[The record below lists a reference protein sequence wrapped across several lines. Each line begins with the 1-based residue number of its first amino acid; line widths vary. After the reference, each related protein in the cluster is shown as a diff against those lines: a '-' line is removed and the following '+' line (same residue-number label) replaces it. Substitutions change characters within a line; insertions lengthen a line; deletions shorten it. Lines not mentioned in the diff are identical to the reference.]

1 MLTMIRRS
9 LSDRDPLEFLLLASS
24 LLAALDPRRRD
35 PLERIQGAPA
45 EQLSASEFC
54 DTFIHTNL
62 PEASAMLV
70 AFAQMGD
77 DELLRARAQREL
89 ARRSHAL
96 PAWLRHLDNV
106 RVSRA
111 SIMSH
116 VLGDGDNVVVEVTLT
131 SGQPFSLVIYIDHNM
146 GTVVKDGFAVPLSID
161 ELSFEMTA
169 RMDDPDTVMSDLS
182 VADAR
187 QHIAEAIDAGAMI
200 YPPLE
205 TDSWPSCRP
214 LTEWIVRLLPL
225 GGTGYVRP
233 QWDDRAIAS
242 LTRQFFASPYGAD
255 VASAEHRDMLDS
267 ILWFARDYG
276 PGDPLRWSS
285 VAVEILLVDWIPRKI
300 IAPVDYLAL
309 APQVLRAFVR
319 FAHAQRGIRQSL
331 TTETLEAIDRYEP
344 MFSRL
349 IDLPRL
355 TGPAAVLGAS
365 GLLDGDDFEAI
376 LSHPSYAQWALG
388 WMSDAVGGTDALYS
402 LDEAPLEDREFSW
415 FDIPDDIHDKV
426 AEVLNLCDQFCDERL
441 DVEYRSACRLLLE
454 QVAVGD
460 PQVFRRKARTDTAA
474 AAICWTVGKV
484 NDLFTSNGM
493 YVKDMMQYFGIVQ
506 GSVSQRAETMLRAAG
521 YGTRSGFMNF
531 DLGNLDLLVSSRRRR
546 IIDLRDRMLELDST
560 P

>member
-1 MLTMIRRS
+1 
-9 LSDRDPLEFLLLASS
+9 
-24 LLAALDPRRRD
+24 LAALGPRRH
-35 PLERIQGAPA
+35 PLERTLGARA

-62 PEASAMLV
+62 PEASAMLA

-77 DELLRARAQREL
+77 DEMLRARAQREL
-89 ARRSHAL
+89 AQRSHTL
-96 PAWLRHLDNV
+96 PGWLRQLDGAKA
-106 RVSRA
+106 SRA

-116 VLGDGDNVVVEVTLT
+116 ILGDGDNVMVEVTLP
-131 SGQPFSLVIYIDHNM
+131 SGQLFSLVIYIDHNM
-146 GTVVKDGFAVPLSID
+146 GTVVKDGFAVPLSVD

-169 RMDDPDTVMSDLS
+169 RMDDPDMVMSDLS

-187 QHIAEAIDAGAMI
+187 QHIAEAIEAGAMI

-205 TDSWPSCRP
+205 SDSWPSCRP
-214 LTEWIVRLLPL
+214 LAEWIVRLLPL
-225 GGTGYVRP
+225 GGAGYVRP
-233 QWDDRAIAS
+233 QWDDRAIAL

-255 VASAEHRDMLDS
+255 VASGEHREMLES
-267 ILWFARDYG
+267 ILRFARDYG

-355 TGPAAVLGAS
+355 TGPAAVLAAS
-365 GLLDGDDFEAI
+365 GLLDGDDFESI

-388 WMSDAVGGTDALYS
+388 WMSDAVGGNDALYS
-402 LDEAPLEDREFSW
+402 LDDSPLEDREFSW

-426 AEVLNLCDQFCDERL
+426 AEVLNLCDQFCNERL
-441 DVEYRSACRLLLE
+441 DVEYRSASRLLLE

-484 NDLFTSNGM
+484 NDLFTNNGM
-493 YVKDMMQYFGIVQ
+493 YVKDMMQYFGIAQ

-521 YGTRSGFMNF
+521 YSARSGSMNF
-531 DLGNLDLLVSSRRRR
+531 ALGNLDLLVSSRRRR
-546 IIDLRDRMLELDST
+546 IIDLRDRMSELDSM

>member
-1 MLTMIRRS
+1 MIRRS
-9 LSDRDPLEFLLLASS
+9 LNESDPLEFLLLASS
-24 LLAALDPRRRD
+24 LLAALGPRRH
-35 PLERIQGAPA
+35 PLERTPGARTP
-45 EQLSASEFC
+45 QLSASEFC

-62 PEASAMLV
+62 PEASAMLA

-77 DELLRARAQREL
+77 DELLRARARREL
-89 ARRSHAL
+89 AQRSHTL
-96 PAWLRHLDNV
+96 PAWLSQLDGAKA
-106 RVSRA
+106 SRA

-116 VLGDGDNVVVEVTLT
+116 ILGDGDNVVVEVTLP
-131 SGQPFSLVIYIDHNM
+131 SGQLFSLVIYVDHNM
-146 GTVVKDGFAVPLSID
+146 GTVVKDGFVVPLSID
-161 ELSFEMTA
+161 ELSFEMTTQLA
-169 RMDDPDTVMSDLS
+169 DPDTVMSELS
-182 VADAR
+182 LADAR
-187 QHIAEAIDAGAMI
+187 QHIDEAIEAGAMI

-205 TDSWPSCRP
+205 SDSWPSCRP

-225 GGTGYVRP
+225 GGAGYVRP

-255 VASAEHRDMLDS
+255 VASVEHRDMLES

-331 TTETLEAIDRYEP
+331 TTETLEAIDRFEP

-355 TGPAAVLGAS
+355 TGPAAVLAAS
-365 GLLDGDDFEAI
+365 GLLEGDDFEAI
-376 LSHPSYAQWALG
+376 LSHPSYTEWALG
-388 WMSDAVGGTDALYS
+388 WMSDAVGGSDALYS

-415 FDIPDDIHDKV
+415 NDIPNDIHEKV
-426 AEVLNLCDQFCDERL
+426 ADVLSLCDQFCEERL
-441 DVEYRSACRLLLE
+441 DVEYRSASRVFLA
-454 QVAVGD
+454 QVARGD
-460 PQVFRRKARTDTAA
+460 PNVFRRKGRSNTAA
-474 AAICWTVGKV
+474 AAVCWTVGKV
-484 NDLFTSNGM
+484 NDLFTGNGM
-493 YVKDMMQYFGIVQ
+493 YVKDMMQYFGLAQ

-521 YGTRSGFMNF
+521 YQTRSGFMNF
-531 DLGNLDLLVSSRRRR
+531 DLGNLDILISSRRRR
-546 IIDLRDRMLELDST
+546 IIGLRDRISGIRPT